1 METTAKRGV
10 HPLIIAIS
18 AVLALGIAASCTLSA
33 LALRSVSAQEE
44 AVTELRDTFNG
55 LVSGGEEAVTQED
68 DVAVG
73 GDYWIRSTLPIS
85 DAYKSGDASALSEK
99 EAETLEMASEVLGGI
114 ITGGMTVYEKE
125 KAVYDWMCSNIH
137 HEGGITVVVPTASE
151 YSAEPYGVLKY
162 RQAVCVGFATT
173 FRMFMQMLDIECKV
187 VHNSYHSWDLV
198 RLDDGEWYHVDIY
211 SDAGR
216 GDYANFNMNDELAS
230 GGHDWD
236 RDFFPAAE
244 GLEYCYSYQN
254 AEPLEDIFALPQYV
268 REALDA
274 GGSRNLY
281 YLTPSSDAQAQSDA
295 AEMLSRLSDAA
306 NAYGMGQGR
315 DLYIDYNAQLMGDG
329 LLLSVL
335 ITDYSELEDPDETM
349 ADVERIDE
357 AISEAFDGAWT
368 GGDGSG
374 IDWDYVIDAEAE
386 TEVLG

>member
-99 EAETLEMASEVLGGI
+99 QAETLEMASEVLGGI
-114 ITGGMTVYEKE
+114 ITEGMTVYEKE

-230 GGHDWD
+230 GGA
-236 RDFFPAAE
+236 RLGPRF
-244 GLEYCYSYQN
+244 
-254 AEPLEDIFALPQYV
+254 LP
-268 REALDA
+268 R
-274 GGSRNLY
+274 
-281 YLTPSSDAQAQSDA
+281 
-295 AEMLSRLSDAA
+295 
-306 NAYGMGQGR
+306 GR
-315 DLYIDYNAQLMGDG
+315 GARVL
-329 LLLSVL
+329 LLLSERRAARGHLRPAAVRPRGARRRREPEPL
-335 ITDYSELEDPDETM
+335 LPHPELRRPGPVRRGRN
-349 ADVERIDE
+349 ALAPLGRRERLRH
-357 AISEAFDGAWT
+357 GP
-368 GGDGSG
+368 GPRP
-374 IDWDYVIDAEAE
+374 
-386 TEVLG
+386 LHRL